1 MDDKKQERTAETK
14 DEARRLEADTGTQ
27 EVPEK
32 PNANDRNYTGNI
44 LLNHN

>member
-1 MDDKKQERTAETK
+1 MDDKKQERTAETE
-14 DEARRLEADTGTQ
+14 DEADTGTQ

-32 PNANDRNYTGNI
+32 PNANARYYTGNI